1 MLHICLLSR
10 YPPTCDFASC
20 TSKDRGKTGSGI
32 AMCRRWNG
40 GCFVCGAVLA
50 HEAVL
55 LSLLIKIITIY
66 LKQTAWEVFG
76 ILSDVVLCILEV
88 Q

>member
-1 MLHICLLSR
+1 
-10 YPPTCDFASC
+10 
-20 TSKDRGKTGSGI
+20 
-32 AMCRRWNG
+32 MCRRWNG
-40 GCFVCGAVLA
+40 SCFVCGAVLA

-55 LSLLIKIITIY
+55 LSFLIKIITIY
-66 LKQTAWEVFG
+66 LKQTAWEVLG

>member
-1 MLHICLLSR
+1 MLHVCLLSR

-32 AMCRRWNG
+32 PMCRRWNG
-40 GCFVCGAVLA
+40 SCFVCGAVLA

-55 LSLLIKIITIY
+55 LSLLIKIIIMY
-66 LKQTAWEVFG
+66 LKQTACEVFG
-76 ILSDVVLCILEV
+76 TLSDVVLHISGG